1 MTDIPPDNRTG
12 YSIGDNATLNF
23 VIGRVNDSTIFYT
36 APRVLWLKDGAPART
51 EPKNRPKNRNGRIST
66 TLHFSFWESDV
77 GVYQCVITDSNSE
90 LLATIPIRLDS
101 GKALS
106 FSSAPYENILV

>member
-1 MTDIPPDNRTG
+1 M
-12 YSIGDNATLNF
+12 IGH
-23 VIGRVNDSTIFYT
+23 VNDSTTRYT
-36 APRVLWLKDGAPART
+36 APTELWLKDGVPART
-51 EPKNRPKNRNGRIST
+51 TPIRSVDNRNGRLST